1 MSTEIAS
8 TPTVAAPPPADVN
21 EILVPPNPISDE
33 PPQADQKPEVKEKQ
47 PEKPLSAR
55 DALKAA
61 AEKIDKQ
68 ETGAKDKAA
77 EEKPTDKAR
86 DETGKFKSAEPAK
99 EPGKDAEKVEA
110 KPLDKTVP
118 HNEAPSR
125 FSPEAKA
132 KWAEADETV
141 RAETHRAIKELE
153 QGHAKYKQ
161 DATDYEPFREFHK
174 LAREKNVD
182 PVAALR
188 QYVGIDQLL
197 ASDFKAGIE
206 RICANKG
213 ISLKEFATQVL
224 NQPADKA
231 EQESSAYVRRLEA
244 QIAEQGKQLAAVAQ
258 KVNGVDTHI
267 SEQQNKAFEAEV
279 ETFAADKPLFNELS
293 EVIVS
298 HIANNGLSLQDAYDK
313 ALSDAQAMAQ
323 RLGFI
328 PQAQAAT
335 IPDADLEAQTL
346 RGQKSIAGAPSA
358 GSAPA
363 THKPSPNIKAALLR
377 AMSATGA

>member
-1 MSTEIAS
+1 MSTEIAATPS
-8 TPTVAAPPPADVN
+8 TIVPPPAVADD
-21 EILVPPNPISDE
+21 IASPPQPIRDE
-33 PPQADQKPEVKEKQ
+33 PQTAPETPEPVKTDKTAEK
-47 PEKPLSAR
+47 LSAR

-61 AEKIDKQ
+61 AAKVEKQ
-68 ETGAKDKAA
+68 EAGDKTD
-77 EEKPTDKAR
+77 EVKPSDKAR
-86 DETGKFKSAEPAK
+86 DETTGKFKAAEPAK
-99 EPGKDAEKVEA
+99 EAKAAPDVEA
-110 KPLDKTVP
+110 KPALDKSIS

-161 DATDYEPFREFHK
+161 DATDFEPFREFHK

-182 PVAALR
+182 VSYALK
-188 QYVGIDQLL
+188 QYVGIDKLL
-197 ASDFKAGIE
+197 AEDFRAGIE
-206 RICANKG
+206 RICENKG
-213 ISLKEFATQVL
+213 IKLEDFAQHVLKNPVTPQQQQAT
-224 NQPADKA
+224 ARERA
-231 EQESSAYVRRLEA
+231 LEA
-244 QIAEQGKQLAAVAQ
+244 KIADLEK
-258 KVNGVDTHI
+258 KITGVDSVIT
-267 SEQQNKAFEAEV
+267 QQQSRTFEAEV
-279 ETFAADKPLFNELS
+279 EAFARDKPLFDELS

-313 ALSDAQAMAQ
+313 AVADAQAMAQ

-328 PQAQAAT
+328 PKTVTAA

-363 THKPSPNIKAALLR
+363 TTKPSPNIKAALLR
-377 AMSATGA
+377 AMSVAST